1 MKLFC
6 LIGAASAASFLQNID
21 MNPEDANYNLKLG
34 AFLKAM
40 GVDVNTDA
48 FFAEDN
54 PTVSIR
60 DIHFTKFGL
69 GFDWVGVKERESS
82 HGKFCIPREP

>member
-6 LIGAASAASFLQNID
+6 LIGAAQAASFLQNID

-40 GVDVNTDA
+40 GVDVNTDD

-60 DIHFTKFGL
+60 DKNCIEKFQNFENSESGREIRADKGL
-69 GFDWVGVKERESS
+69 KS
-82 HGKFCIPREP
+82 

>member
-60 DIHFTKFGL
+60 DIHFAKKYIDF
-69 GFDWVGVKERESS
+69 SS
-82 HGKFCIPREP
+82 KIPIF

>member
-6 LIGAASAASFLQNID
+6 LIGAAQAASFLQNID

-54 PTVSIR
+54 PTVSNR
-60 DIHFTKFGL
+60 DKNSKKFDNSEFRIL
-69 GFDWVGVKERESS
+69 GEKLGVEE
-82 HGKFCIPREP
+82 G

>member
-6 LIGAASAASFLQNID
+6 LIGAAQAASFLQNID

-54 PTVSIR
+54 PTVSNRDFNFINKFENFENPDFGPEIR
-60 DIHFTKFGL
+60 AE
-69 GFDWVGVKERESS
+69 KELKS
-82 HGKFCIPREP
+82 

>member
-6 LIGAASAASFLQNID
+6 LIGAAQAASFLQNID

-54 PTVSIR
+54 PTVSTRDKNSKILKIPNFGREIR
-60 DIHFTKFGL
+60 A
-69 GFDWVGVKERESS
+69 
-82 HGKFCIPREP
+82 GKG

>member
-6 LIGAASAASFLQNID
+6 LIGAAQAASFLQNID

-54 PTVSIR
+54 PTVSNRDKNFINKFENFENPDFGREIR
-60 DIHFTKFGL
+60 AEKGL
-69 GFDWVGVKERESS
+69 KS
-82 HGKFCIPREP
+82 